1 MAHGRRRK
9 PRSRRFQPIRDV
21 EVRHRGREQQQARR
35 ENGRDNPGR
44 IHAQRQV
51 RGLAAIHLPPNL
63 ALGVLDGNAPLGT
76 FHEDDANEHRNHQNH
91 EGKSDEQAHVA
102 QLDELE
108 GLHQST
114 GNAHNDT

>member
-1 MAHGRRRK
+1 M
-9 PRSRRFQPIRDV
+9 
-21 EVRHRGREQQQARR
+21 
-35 ENGRDNPGR
+35 
-44 IHAQRQV
+44 